1 MSRSFLTNIN
11 LHGNK
16 LINATIDNTAP
27 SSIVAGSIWY
37 DSTGNTI
44 KVGTGSGTS
53 ALLTKSGSI
62 VNADLSGSAGITNA
76 NLANSSVTVNGTSIS
91 LGSSATIKASTTY
104 ALGLTSGGNLA
115 FSSGTTWDGGTTG
128 ITIGLS
134 ATPTG
139 ITSINGISVSGS
151 SGTFL
156 TTASTSSSLTSVGTL
171 TSLTTSGN
179 VTVGG
184 DLVVNGTTTTINS
197 TTISVDDKNIELGSV
212 GTPTNTT
219 ADGGGITLKGATDKT
234 FNWVNA
240 TSAWTSSEDLNLLT
254 GKVYEINGTTVL
266 SATAIGSGVVGSSLT
281 SVGTITS
288 GTWSGSFGAVSGAN
302 LTNLTA
308 GNLSGTIPSSVLGNS
323 TVYIGT
329 TAVALNRATGA
340 LTLAGITLTTP
351 VLGVASATSINKVA
365 ITAPATSAT
374 LTIAD
379 GKTLTASNT
388 ITFTATDGSTLA
400 IGGGGTLGTAAYTAT
415 SAYLAAGVTSLPSV
429 TSVNSTTIPNAV
441 TLLHSTASGVQTFL
455 TTPTSA
461 NLRAALSDESGTGA
475 LVFAGGDIGA
485 ATATTPTTG
494 DNSTKV
500 ATTAFVEA
508 SINAIG
514 GGVAKYSAANGAL
527 TATSGEI
534 TWTVTHSLGTGD
546 VIVQVYRQS
555 DKALVDVDVV
565 ATDSN
570 TVTLKLI
577 SGNLTGS
584 EYRVVVMG

>member
-11 LHGNK
+11 LNGNS
-16 LINATIDNTAP
+16 LINATVDSTAP
-27 SSIVAGSIWY
+27 SSIIAGSIWY
-37 DSTGNTI
+37 DATGNTL

-91 LGSSATIKASTTY
+91 LGASATIKASTTY

-151 SGTFL
+151 SGTFVTSA
-156 TTASTSSSLTSVGTL
+156 TTSLPSVTSVGTL
-171 TSLTTSGN
+171 SSLTTSGN
-179 VTVGG
+179 VVVGG
-184 DLVVNGTTTTINS
+184 DLTVNGTTTTVNS

-212 GTPTNTT
+212 GTPTDTT

-234 FNWVNA
+234 LNWVNA
-240 TSAWTSSEDLNLLT
+240 TDAWTSSEHIDLAT
-254 GKVYEINGTTVL
+254 GKAFYIAGASVLNATTL
-266 SATAIGSGVVGSSLT
+266 GSAVVNSSLT

-308 GNLSGTIPSSVLGNS
+308 GNLSGTIPSAVLGNS

-329 TAVALNRATGA
+329 TGVALNRTSGA

-351 VLGVASATSINKVA
+351 VLGAATATSINKVA

-400 IGGGGTLGTAAYTAT
+400 IGSGGTLGTGAYATIANYAPLASPALTGVPTA
-415 SAYLAAGVTSLPSV
+415 P
-429 TSVNSTTIPNAV
+429 
-441 TLLHSTASGVQTFL
+441 TASAGTN
-455 TTPTSA
+455 TTQ
-461 NLRAALSDESGTGA
+461 
-475 LVFAGGDIGA
+475 I
-485 ATATTPTTG
+485 
-494 DNSTKV
+494 
-500 ATTAFVEA
+500 ATTAYVQTE
-508 SINAIG
+508 INALG
-514 GGVAKYSAANGAL
+514 GGVAKYAAANGAL
-527 TATSGEI
+527 TAAGGQV
-534 TWTVTHSLGTGD
+534 TWTVTHNLGTAD
-546 VIVQVYRQS
+546 VIIQLYRQS

-565 ATDSN
+565 STNSTTATL
-570 TVTLKLI
+570 TWV
-577 SGNLTGS
+577 SGSLTGS
-584 EYRVVVMG
+584 EFRVVVIG